1 MGRSLP
7 QLPAR
12 RMPSPPPCGFSPRP
26 GDRLRDRFSLGADTM
41 LQVSERVRDAW
52 ECTDGGQR
60 AGVPNAA
67 AAGRGTLAHRVS
79 ANCLHAWYAIGASG
93 IGVGKGVCAPAERVT
108 LPIRPIHRSFTWA
121 DEVTDATYC
130 AVWVPWLLPPGHHPA
145 GTRMGH
151 QLRRNWHMTSM
162 ATQHS
167 DGRSKGRLRC

>member
-1 MGRSLP
+1 MRRLLP
-7 QLPAR
+7 QRPSR
-12 RMPSPPPCGFSPRP
+12 RKASVSAPGWSPRS
-26 GDRLRDRFSLGADTM
+26 GDGLQDRSVVGAGTM
-41 LQVSERVRDAW
+41 FQVAEHVR
-52 ECTDGGQR
+52 GGANRANGDQR
-60 AGVPNAA
+60 AVLPDNA
-67 AAGRGTLAHRVS
+67 AAGRSGSAHRGS
-79 ANCLHAWYAIGASG
+79 ANTLCALCAVGAFG
-93 IGVGKGVCAPAERVT
+93 IGPGKGVCTLAHRVT

-121 DEVTDATYC
+121 DEGIDATYC